1 MISASDRTRISAAIR
16 AAEGATDGEIF
27 CVIARQADDHRLVP
41 IAWAAVVGLFA
52 PLPLLALTPWSA
64 AAIYLVQILAFL
76 VVAVGLAHPGI
87 RFHAV
92 PRRVRHAR
100 AHAEAMRLFFA
111 QGIDR
116 TEHRTGVLIYAAAAE
131 RYVAVIADAGIND
144 RVPTAVWD
152 GATAALVAGIK
163 AGRPGDGFVAAIEAC
178 GAVLAAHFPPG
189 ALKRDVLSDKLL
201 EI

>member
-64 AAIYLVQILAFL
+64 SAIYLVQILAFL

-87 RFHAV
+87 RFHVV